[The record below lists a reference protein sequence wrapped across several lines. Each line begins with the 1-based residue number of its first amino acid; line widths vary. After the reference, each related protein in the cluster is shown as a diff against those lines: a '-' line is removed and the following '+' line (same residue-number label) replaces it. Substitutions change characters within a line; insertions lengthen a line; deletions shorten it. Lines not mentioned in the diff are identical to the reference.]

1 MSEKTIFQEMKVG
14 DIVLMS
20 ASRLDLFPYYD
31 VVTRIGE
38 TFVEVNF
45 EKYSN
50 ATGHIKGYTSYHHS
64 IVCKKDDIGLFEN
77 GGGLK

>member
-31 VVTRIGE
+31 VVTRIGK
-38 TFVEVNF
+38 TFIEVDFN
-45 EKYSN
+45 KYSN
-50 ATGHIKGYTSYHHS
+50 IDGHIKGADSYHHS
-64 IVCKKDDIGLFEN
+64 IICKKDDIGLFEN
-77 GGGLK
+77 GGGLI